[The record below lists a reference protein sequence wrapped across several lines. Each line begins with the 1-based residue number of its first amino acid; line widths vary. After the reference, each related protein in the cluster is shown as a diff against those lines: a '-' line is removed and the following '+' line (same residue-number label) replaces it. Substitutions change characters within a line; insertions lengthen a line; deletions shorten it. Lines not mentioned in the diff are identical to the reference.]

1 MIKAIKNEIEDYKL
15 LLRNIPS
22 LTTSLFVV
30 AVVIMNLLSN
40 KEIYTGTTWLAL
52 DCGLLVSWMSFLCM
66 DMITKRFGP
75 KAAIKLSILAVAIN
89 LVVCLMLFIVSK
101 VPGNWSQYYEFGNT
115 DINEA
120 LNNTIGG
127 TWYIVLGSMIAFICS
142 SIANSIINSIIGAL
156 CKKDNFVSYA
166 LRSYISTL
174 IAQFLDNL
182 IFALIVSHTFFG
194 WSLLQCITC
203 AITGAVV
210 ELLCE
215 VIFSPI
221 GYKVCKRWK
230 LEGIGE
236 DYISTK
242 GIG

>member
-15 LLRNIPS
+15 LLRSIPS

-89 LVVCLMLFIVSK
+89 LVVCFMLFIVSK

-115 DINEA
+115 NINEA

-142 SIANSIINSIIGAL
+142 SITNSIINSIIGAL
-156 CKKDNFVSYA
+156 CKKDNFIAYA

-203 AITGAVV
+203 AITGAIV

-215 VIFSPI
+215 VVFSPI
-221 GYKVCKRWK
+221 GYKVCRRWK
-230 LEGIGE
+230 LDGVGA
-236 DYISTK
+236 DYISKK